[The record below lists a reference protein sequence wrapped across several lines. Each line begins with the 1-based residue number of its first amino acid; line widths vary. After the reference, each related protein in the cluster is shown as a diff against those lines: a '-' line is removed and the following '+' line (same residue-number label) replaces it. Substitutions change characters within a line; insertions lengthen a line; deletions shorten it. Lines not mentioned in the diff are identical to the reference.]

1 MLWFLICRFSTWA
14 VPAWSLAYQPR
25 KKRNNLA
32 DGLVMICP
40 QLWNTAKWPN
50 KNDDPFFEENHCISA
65 TLALGSASSSSH
77 PAFQP
82 ALTGTSIQTCILDPR
97 KGFAFGLCLARA
109 TYQHVPNQ
117 RPNCQV
123 LPNVPEFREG
133 TNLNE
138 PCLVWHAQEP
148 LTSVTRFPSTATVRP
163 SLAWQKA
170 QHMSGSGMWSR
181 FFPQPEYST
190 LAETQGSH
198 RNPFMAGTTWLL
210 ILWLS
215 SGNQT

>member
-32 DGLVMICP
+32 DGLVMIYP

-50 KNDDPFFEENHCISA
+50 KNDDPFFEETHCISA

-163 SLAWQKA
+163 SL
-170 QHMSGSGMWSR
+170 G
-181 FFPQPEYST
+181 
-190 LAETQGSH
+190 LAEGTAHVRVWDVVQIFPPARIFNLGWDS
-198 RNPFMAGTTWLL
+198 RLTSESFMAGTTWLL